1 SDDSRAR
8 QHGAR
13 ARARG
18 RAGEDHR
25 PEARHAG
32 LRLTHI
38 YELKGEEGMKAWKM
52 GLALMLTAASSAACE
67 ANSTTNGN
75 ANNATR
81 TAIKNEPA
89 ANTNAAN
96 TNANPMGA
104 LAAPG
109 EGAALYEARNC
120 NVCHGADGKGNAQ
133 MKNVPNFT
141 DAAWQRKTTDAEM
154 INVIRNGKPP
164 MPAYT
169 KQLTDEQVKSV
180 IAYIRSLAK

>member
-1 SDDSRAR
+1 
-8 QHGAR
+8 
-13 ARARG
+13 
-18 RAGEDHR
+18 
-25 PEARHAG
+25 
-32 LRLTHI
+32 
-38 YELKGEEGMKAWKM
+38 MKAWKM
-52 GLALMLTAASSAACE
+52 GIALMLMAVFSAACE
-67 ANSTTNGN
+67 SNSTTNGN
-75 ANNATR
+75 ANNANHT
-81 TAIKNEPA
+81 TIKNEPAAA

-169 KQLTDEQVKSV
+169 KQLTDDQVKSV

>member
-1 SDDSRAR
+1 
-8 QHGAR
+8 
-13 ARARG
+13 
-18 RAGEDHR
+18 
-25 PEARHAG
+25 
-32 LRLTHI
+32 
-38 YELKGEEGMKAWKM
+38 MKAWKM
-52 GLALMLTAASSAACE
+52 GIALMLTAVFSAACE
-67 ANSTTNGN
+67 GNSTTNGN
-75 ANNATR
+75 ANNANQ

-89 ANTNAAN
+89 AAAANANAAN

-120 NVCHGADGKGNAQ
+120 HVCHGADGKGNAQ
-133 MKNVPNFT
+133 MKNIPNFT

-180 IAYIRSLAK
+180 IAYIRALAK